1 MKNELK
7 HNFEKI
13 MDKLN
18 EEHSRLENNITSS
31 IELNQS
37 QDTNMWI
44 YKLDTLKSVKLMVR
58 QQMNKMEVK

>member
-1 MKNELK
+1 MKQNLQELMNE
-7 HNFEKI
+7 
-13 MDKLN
+13 LN

-58 QQMNKMEVK
+58 QQMNKMEVQ

>member
-1 MKNELK
+1 MKNEMKQNLQELM
-7 HNFEKI
+7 NE
-13 MDKLN
+13 LN

-58 QQMNKMEVK
+58 QQMNKMEVQ